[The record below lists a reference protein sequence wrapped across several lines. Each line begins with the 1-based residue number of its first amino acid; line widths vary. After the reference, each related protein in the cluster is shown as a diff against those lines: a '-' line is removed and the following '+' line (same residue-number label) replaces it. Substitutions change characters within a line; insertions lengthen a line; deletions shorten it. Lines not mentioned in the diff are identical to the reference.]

1 MTRSFLLWL
10 FIVFSSWSAFAQQ
23 LVFSTQVGGE
33 KMGIKD
39 QLQVDYVLQ
48 NAQQIESLSPPNYTD
63 FNIVGGPYQSSQS
76 NIQMMGNRM
85 VESKTITISYVLQPK
100 HLGVCTVLGAIAKDA
115 ANHTYVSNSVS
126 VQVVNGSLAQQRSS
140 SRDPFGDDDQDP
152 WAMMRQQ
159 MQQMQQLFSGRG
171 RQQAPPSNQPAEE
184 IKAPAD
190 LNKDVFIKVSVD
202 KSSAYVG
209 EQITTSYKLYT
220 RLPMQMSISKLPSL
234 NGFWTQDFELPK
246 EMKPTEEI
254 INGKKYQVFLLK
266 KSALFPQQVGKL
278 QLDPAEAK
286 GLVRVVQKTKRANPF
301 ADDPFF
307 SQFGSLFMGDPFFD
321 NDLFSGMAYKD
332 IPVTIASAPVSINVK
347 EVPNTKKPVTYTGAV
362 GKFQFDVQLDKLS
375 CSTDDALKLKL
386 LIRGSGNLKLIE
398 APVFDLPKGLEKYD
412 PIVIDSIT
420 GRTTAIEGFK
430 QFEYALL
437 PTAPGDYEIAPIM
450 FSYFNPATQQYE
462 SIVSQ
467 PIHLHVVLGKQL
479 PANKKDKL
487 SQFHNYNRSI
497 NAQNPFYAFGHAWY
511 WMIMLL
517 VGLFLVIQLTKH
529 KWQKMWSA
537 WIDKRNNRSNRVA
550 LKRMKK
556 AQVFLDQKQIELF
569 YEEVSKAIW
578 LYLSDTLTIDLASLS
593 KEAALEKLAARQ
605 LEQKIIDNVTA
616 VINDCEMALYAPS
629 IAEHKMQQTYQDT
642 IAIITHIENSKK

>member
-100 HLGVCTVLGAIAKDA
+100 HLGTCTVLGAIAKDA
-115 ANHTYVSNSVS
+115 ANHTYVSNAVS
-126 VQVVNGSLAQQRSS
+126 VQVVNGSLAQQKSS

-347 EVPNTKKPVTYTGAV
+347 EVPNTKKPITYTGAV

-437 PTAPGDYEIAPIM
+437 PTSPGDYEIVPIA

-487 SQFHNYNRSI
+487 SQFHSYNLSI
-497 NAQNPFYAFGHAWY
+497 NAQNPFYAFDHVWY

-517 VGLFLVIQLTKH
+517 VGLFLLIQLTKH
-529 KWQKMWSA
+529 KWQKMWSD
-537 WIDKRNNRSNRVA
+537 WVDKRNNRSNRVA

-578 LYLSDTLTIDLASLS
+578 LYLSDKLTIDLASLS

-605 LEQKIIDNVTA
+605 LEQEIIDNVTA

>member
-10 FIVFSSWSAFAQQ
+10 FIVFSSWSTFAQQ

-100 HLGVCTVLGAIAKDA
+100 HLGTCTVLGAIAKDA
-115 ANHTYVSNSVS
+115 ANHTYVSNAVS

-171 RQQAPPSNQPAEE
+171 RQQAPPSNQPTED

-266 KSALFPQQVGKL
+266 KSALFPQQIGKL

-347 EVPNTKKPVTYTGAV
+347 EVPNTKKPITYTGAV

-412 PIVIDSIT
+412 PVVIDSIT

-430 QFEYALL
+430 EFEYALL
-437 PTAPGDYEIAPIM
+437 PTAPGDYEIAPIN

-487 SQFHNYNRSI
+487 SQFHSYNRSI
-497 NAQNPFYAFGHAWY
+497 NAQNPFYAFDHVWY

-517 VGLFLVIQLTKH
+517 VGLFLLIQLTKH
-529 KWQKMWSA
+529 KWQKIWSA

-578 LYLSDTLTIDLASLS
+578 LYLSDKLTIDLASLS

-605 LEQKIIDNVTA
+605 LEQEIIDNVTA

>member
-1 MTRSFLLWL
+1 
-10 FIVFSSWSAFAQQ
+10 
-23 LVFSTQVGGE
+23 
-33 KMGIKD
+33 
-39 QLQVDYVLQ
+39 
-48 NAQQIESLSPPNYTD
+48 
-63 FNIVGGPYQSSQS
+63 
-76 NIQMMGNRM
+76 
-85 VESKTITISYVLQPK
+85 
-100 HLGVCTVLGAIAKDA
+100 
-115 ANHTYVSNSVS
+115 
-126 VQVVNGSLAQQRSS
+126 
-140 SRDPFGDDDQDP
+140 
-152 WAMMRQQ
+152 
-159 MQQMQQLFSGRG
+159 
-171 RQQAPPSNQPAEE
+171 
-184 IKAPAD
+184 
-190 LNKDVFIKVSVD
+190 
-202 KSSAYVG
+202 
-209 EQITTSYKLYT
+209 
-220 RLPMQMSISKLPSL
+220 MQMSISKLPSL

-347 EVPNTKKPVTYTGAV
+347 EVPNTKKPITYTGAV

-412 PIVIDSIT
+412 PVVIDSIT

-430 QFEYALL
+430 EFEYALL
-437 PTAPGDYEIAPIM
+437 PTAPGDYEIAPIT

-487 SQFHNYNRSI
+487 SQFHSYNRSI
-497 NAQNPFYAFGHAWY
+497 NAQNPFYAFDHVWY

-517 VGLFLVIQLTKH
+517 VGLFLLIQLTKH
-529 KWQKMWSA
+529 KWQKIWSA
-537 WIDKRNNRSNRVA
+537 WVDKRNNRSNRVA

-578 LYLSDTLTIDLASLS
+578 LYLSDKLTIDLASLS
-593 KEAALEKLAARQ
+593 KEAAIEKLAARQ

-616 VINDCEMALYAPS
+616 VINDCEMALYASS

>member
-1 MTRSFLLWL
+1 MARSFLLWL

-100 HLGVCTVLGAIAKDA
+100 HLGTCTVLGAIAKDA

-517 VGLFLVIQLTKH
+517 VGLFLLIQLTKH

-578 LYLSDTLTIDLASLS
+578 LYLSDTLTIDIASLS
-593 KEAALEKLAARQ
+593 KETALEKLAARQ

>member
-1 MTRSFLLWL
+1 
-10 FIVFSSWSAFAQQ
+10 
-23 LVFSTQVGGE
+23 
-33 KMGIKD
+33 MGIKD

-100 HLGVCTVLGAIAKDA
+100 HLGTCTVLGAIAKDA
-115 ANHTYVSNSVS
+115 ANHTYVSNAVS
-126 VQVVNGSLAQQRSS
+126 VQVVNGSLAQQKSS

-332 IPVTIASAPVSINVK
+332 IPVTIASAPVSINIK

-420 GRTTAIEGFK
+420 GRTTTIEGFK

-437 PTAPGDYEIAPIM
+437 PTSPGDYEIVPIA

-497 NAQNPFYAFGHAWY
+497 NAQNPFYAFDHVWY
-511 WMIMLL
+511 WIIMLL
-517 VGLFLVIQLTKH
+517 VGLFLLIQLTKH
-529 KWQKMWSA
+529 KWQKMWSD
-537 WIDKRNNRSNRVA
+537 WVDKRNNRSNRVA

-578 LYLSDTLTIDLASLS
+578 LYLSDKLTIDLASLS

-605 LEQKIIDNVTA
+605 LEQEIIDNVTA

>member
-10 FIVFSSWSAFAQQ
+10 FIVFSSWSTFAQQ

-115 ANHTYVSNSVS
+115 ANHTYVSNAVS

-171 RQQAPPSNQPAEE
+171 RQQAPPTNQSAEE

-412 PIVIDSIT
+412 PVVIDSIT

-437 PTAPGDYEIAPIM
+437 PTAPGDYEIAPIT

-462 SIVSQ
+462 SIFSP

-487 SQFHNYNRSI
+487 SQFHNYNHSI
-497 NAQNPFYAFGHAWY
+497 NAQNPFYAFEHAWY

-517 VGLFLVIQLTKH
+517 VGLFLLIQLTKH

-537 WIDKRNNRSNRVA
+537 WVDKRNNRSNRVA

-578 LYLSDTLTIDLASLS
+578 LYLSDKLTIDLASLS

>member
-10 FIVFSSWSAFAQQ
+10 FIVFSSWSTFAQQ

-100 HLGVCTVLGAIAKDA
+100 HLGTCTVLGAIAKDA
-115 ANHTYVSNSVS
+115 ANHTYVSNAVS

-171 RQQAPPSNQPAEE
+171 RQQAPPSNQPTED

-347 EVPNTKKPVTYTGAV
+347 EVPNTKKPITYTGAV
-362 GKFQFDVQLDKLS
+362 GKFRFDVQLDKLS

-412 PIVIDSIT
+412 PVVIDSIT

-437 PTAPGDYEIAPIM
+437 PTAPGDYEIAPIT

-467 PIHLHVVLGKQL
+467 PINLHVVLGKQL

-497 NAQNPFYAFGHAWY
+497 NAQNPFYAFDHVWY

-517 VGLFLVIQLTKH
+517 VGLFLLIQLTKH
-529 KWQKMWSA
+529 KWQKIWSA
-537 WIDKRNNRSNRVA
+537 WVDKRNNRSNRVA

-578 LYLSDTLTIDLASLS
+578 LYLSDKLTIDLASLS

>member
-1 MTRSFLLWL
+1 MARSFLLWL

-209 EQITTSYKLYT
+209 EQITTNYKLYT

-437 PTAPGDYEIAPIM
+437 PTAPGDYEIAPIA

-487 SQFHNYNRSI
+487 SQFHSYNRSI

-517 VGLFLVIQLTKH
+517 VGLFLLIQLTKH

-578 LYLSDTLTIDLASLS
+578 LYLSDTLTIDIASLS
-593 KEAALEKLAARQ
+593 KDAALEKLAARQ

>member
-1 MTRSFLLWL
+1 MARSFLLWL

-23 LVFSTQVGGE
+23 LVFSTQVGGD

-100 HLGVCTVLGAIAKDA
+100 HLGTCTVLGAIAKDA
-115 ANHTYVSNSVS
+115 ANHTYVSNAVS

-171 RQQAPPSNQPAEE
+171 RQQAPPSNQPAED

-321 NDLFSGMAYKD
+321 NDLFSGIAYKD

-347 EVPNTKKPVTYTGAV
+347 EVPNTKKPITYTGAV

-437 PTAPGDYEIAPIM
+437 PTAPGDYEIAPIA

-517 VGLFLVIQLTKH
+517 VGLFLLIQLTKH

-578 LYLSDTLTIDLASLS
+578 LYLSDKLTIDLASLS

>member
-517 VGLFLVIQLTKH
+517 VGLFLLIQLTKH

-569 YEEVSKAIW
+569 YDEVSKAIW

>member
-1 MTRSFLLWL
+1 MARSFLLWL

-517 VGLFLVIQLTKH
+517 VGLFLLIQLTKH

-569 YEEVSKAIW
+569 YDEVSKAIW